1 MTENVEA
8 LYERLKMSAV
18 LHTLF
23 LSNGFCNT
31 CQLSKKSRISKKVR
45 VRLATSAAS
54 SSFISFQIQSM
65 LAHMKMPPKTSFH
78 SILSTLEKKPKK
90 LSAKGTSKHQQNL
103 LLLVVVVCK
112 RSWLQSD
119 VLDWNSNK
127 AETPFIKRSAKCI
140 TMPLRLT
147 CSSTFT
153 SYKGSHLSYSKLQ
166 FAEANFEVSRPF
178 LPKLTLFQKLYTW
191 YLCNDKS
198 KLHRLQK
205 KNLIKN
211 MIRL

>member
-1 MTENVEA
+1 
-8 LYERLKMSAV
+8 MSAL

-23 LSNGFCNT
+23 LSHGFCNT
-31 CQLSKKSRISKKVR
+31 CQLSKKSRISKKAR
-45 VRLATSAAS
+45 VRLATSAVSS

-90 LSAKGTSKHQQNL
+90 LSAKGTLKHQRNL
-103 LLLVVVVCK
+103 VVVCK

-140 TMPLRLT
+140 TMPLLPPDMLFNFYLLQRI
-147 CSSTFT
+147 SS
-153 SYKGSHLSYSKLQ
+153 L
-166 FAEANFEVSRPF
+166 
-178 LPKLTLFQKLYTW
+178 LF
-191 YLCNDKS
+191 
-198 KLHRLQK
+198 
-205 KNLIKN
+205 
-211 MIRL
+211 